1 MKNFNFYKK
10 SGEKKNFNLQQPP
23 AGTIVAYA
31 PSGTAPSGW
40 LLCDGTS
47 GYSTTTYATLFAVV
61 GYSYGG
67 SGVSFTVPNM
77 NGKIPVGAGTGS
89 GDRGT
94 GTGAISGTA
103 LTARTLAGSIT
114 GAESVTLSAA
124 ESGLK
129 THGSS
134 AYSHGISESNHS
146 HTLAS
151 NGSHSH
157 VNKSNV
163 PAAGYTTGNTATA
176 AVWPPQ
182 NGGGVNYTST
192 APSQSRAVSTDS
204 STSAITNGSG
214 TANQTA
220 ATSAAAVSSH
230 TNVQPVIVMQYIIKT

>member
-31 PSGTAPSGW
+31 PSGAAPSGW
-40 LLCDGTS
+40 LLCDGTA

-61 GYSYGG
+61 AYSYGG
-67 SGVSFTVPNM
+67 SGASFTVPNM

-89 GDRGT
+89 GGASS
-94 GTGAISGTA
+94 GTGAITGTA
-103 LTARTLAGSIT
+103 LTARTLAGSI

-134 AYSHGISESNHS
+134 AYSHGISESTHY

-151 NGSHSH
+151 NGSHTHQHRTYLSGAFS
-157 VNKSNV
+157 SNNS
-163 PAAGYTTGNTATA
+163 AAAAMWPSSGGYA
-176 AVWPPQ
+176 
-182 NGGGVNYTST
+182 YDST
-192 APSQSRAVSTDS
+192 APQQSRAVSTDS

-220 ATSAAAVSSH
+220 STSAAAVSSH

>member
-31 PSGTAPSGW
+31 PSGAAPSGW
-40 LLCDGTS
+40 LLCDGTTAN
-47 GYSTTTYATLFAVV
+47 STTTYAALFAVIQ
-61 GYSYGG
+61 YTYGG
-67 SGVSFTVPNM
+67 SAGSFTVPNM

-89 GDRGT
+89 GDRGS
-94 GTGAISGTA
+94 GTGAITGTA
-103 LTARTLAGSIT
+103 LTARTLTGSI
-114 GAESVTLSAA
+114 GSESVQLTAA
-124 ESGLK
+124 QSGLK

-134 AYSHGISESNHS
+134 IYSHGISETAHS

-151 NGSHSH
+151 NGSHAH
-157 VNKSNV
+157 SNRTNNTGAY
-163 PAAGYTTGNTATA
+163 AANQSGVA
-176 AVWPPQ
+176 AMWPSAGTP
-182 NGGGVNYTST
+182 YDST
-192 APSQSRAVSTDS
+192 APQQNRAVSTDS

-220 ATSAAAVSSH
+220 LTEAGAVSSH